1 MPIPKNEMVPSNRR
15 FSAPSPGRRGAVLLC
30 LLAAALA
37 MTACKKDVAVDASD
51 SDSNGYLCLKCGV
64 KLYTARSTFI
74 GPHCPKCNEDTLMDV
89 VGYRCAKDGQVVI
102 QPRKGGRS
110 GALMCEKCQAPL
122 TNSMFMPR
130 EKDLKAWGATKT
142 SG

>member
-1 MPIPKNEMVPSNRR
+1 MLKPNRGIS
-15 FSAPSPGRRGAVLLC
+15 FTALSCRGAALLL
-30 LLAAALA
+30 LLAVACV
-37 MTACKKDVAVDASD
+37 MFGCKKDAAVEASD

-89 VGYRCAKDGQVVI
+89 VGYRCAKDGVLVI
-102 QPRKGGRS
+102 QPRQGGRP
-110 GALMCEKCQAPL
+110 AAPACDKCQASL
-122 TNSMFMPR
+122 VNSMFLPR

>member
-1 MPIPKNEMVPSNRR
+1 MPIPKNELVPGNRR
-15 FSAPSPGRRGAVLLC
+15 LPTPSMSRRGAALLW

-37 MTACKKDVAVDASD
+37 MTACKKDVAVEASD

-102 QPRKGGRS
+102 QPRRGSRL
-110 GALMCEKCQAPL
+110 GAPVCEKCQAPL
-122 TNSMFMPR
+122 ANSMFLPR
-130 EKDLKAWGATKT
+130 EKDLKAWGATK
-142 SG
+142 SAG

>member
-1 MPIPKNEMVPSNRR
+1 MPILKNQTIPGNRLL
-15 FSAPSPGRRGAVLLC
+15 SAIATVRRGAALWC
-30 LLAAALA
+30 LLGIALL
-37 MTACKKDVAVDASD
+37 MSACRKDVAVDASD

-102 QPRKGGRS
+102 QPRKGSRA
-110 GALMCEKCQAPL
+110 GAPVCEKCQAPL
-122 TNSMFMPR
+122 ANSMFMPR
-130 EKDLKAWGATKT
+130 EKDLKAWGATQA

>member
-1 MPIPKNEMVPSNRR
+1 MPIPKNELVPGNRR
-15 FSAPSPGRRGAVLLC
+15 LSATAAVRRGAALCC
-30 LLAAALA
+30 LLGVALL
-37 MTACKKDVAVDASD
+37 MSACKKDVALEASD

-64 KLYTARSTFI
+64 KLYTARSIFI

-110 GALMCEKCQAPL
+110 GAPVCEKCQAPL
-122 TNSMFMPR
+122 ANSMFMPR
-130 EKDLKAWGATKT
+130 EKDLKAWGAAK
-142 SG
+142 SAG